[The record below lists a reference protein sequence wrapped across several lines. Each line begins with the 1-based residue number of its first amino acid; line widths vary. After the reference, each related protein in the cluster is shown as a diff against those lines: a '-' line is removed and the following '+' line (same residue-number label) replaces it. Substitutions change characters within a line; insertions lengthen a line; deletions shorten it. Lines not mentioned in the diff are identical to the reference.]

1 MNYNVICE
9 IIFILYII
17 FYINTNDKEEKGDF
31 MAKTKRQITP
41 MGKEIKRRLVELE
54 MSQEELAT
62 SVGCSPQYINHI
74 IYGERSG
81 EKYLEQ
87 IFLILGMDEYHD

>member
-1 MNYNVICE
+1 
-9 IIFILYII
+9 
-17 FYINTNDKEEKGDF
+17 

-87 IFLILGMDEYHD
+87 IFLILGMDEYMIKKMERIARGFHCL

>member
-1 MNYNVICE
+1 
-9 IIFILYII
+9 
-17 FYINTNDKEEKGDF
+17 

-87 IFLILGMDEYHD
+87 IFLVWMNIMIKRMERLPEVSIVYRKLICNRNLIMLR

>member
-1 MNYNVICE
+1 
-9 IIFILYII
+9 
-17 FYINTNDKEEKGDF
+17 
-31 MAKTKRQITP
+31 MAKPNRQITP
-41 MGKEIKRRLVELE
+41 MGKEIKRRLVDLE

-87 IFLILGMDEYHD
+87 IFLILGMDQYHD

>member
-1 MNYNVICE
+1 
-9 IIFILYII
+9 
-17 FYINTNDKEEKGDF
+17 

-87 IFLILGMDEYHD
+87 IFLILEFDFLRDNIRTIQNSGIYG

>member
-17 FYINTNDKEEKGDF
+17 FYINTNDKEEKGRLLWQ
-31 MAKTKRQITP
+31 TKRQITP

>member
-1 MNYNVICE
+1 MFSDV
-9 IIFILYII
+9 L
-17 FYINTNDKEEKGDF
+17 K
-31 MAKTKRQITP
+31 QL
-41 MGKEIKRRLVELE
+41 RLKADL
-54 MSQEELAT
+54 SQEELAT

-87 IFLILGMDEYHD
+87 IFLILGMDEYHV

>member
-1 MNYNVICE
+1 
-9 IIFILYII
+9 
-17 FYINTNDKEEKGDF
+17 

-62 SVGCSPQYINHI
+62 SVGCSPQYIKHI

>member
-1 MNYNVICE
+1 
-9 IIFILYII
+9 
-17 FYINTNDKEEKGDF
+17 

-62 SVGCSPQYINHI
+62 SVGCSPQYQ
-74 IYGERSG
+74 S
-81 EKYLEQ
+81 
-87 IFLILGMDEYHD
+87 YHLWRTVW

>member
-1 MNYNVICE
+1 
-9 IIFILYII
+9 
-17 FYINTNDKEEKGDF
+17 

-87 IFLILGMDEYHD
+87 IFLILVSLHENIYSL

>member
-1 MNYNVICE
+1 MI
-9 IIFILYII
+9 
-17 FYINTNDKEEKGDF
+17 KKKRGDF
-31 MAKTKRQITP
+31 YGKKTKRQITP

>member
-17 FYINTNDKEEKGDF
+17 SF

>member
-1 MNYNVICE
+1 
-9 IIFILYII
+9 
-17 FYINTNDKEEKGDF
+17 

-74 IYGERSG
+74 IYGE
-81 EKYLEQ
+81 Q
-87 IFLILGMDEYHD
+87 IFLILGMDEYHV

>member
-1 MNYNVICE
+1 
-9 IIFILYII
+9 
-17 FYINTNDKEEKGDF
+17 

-87 IFLILGMDEYHD
+87 IFLILFSLHENIYSL

>member
-1 MNYNVICE
+1 MIKKKRGE
-9 IIFILYII
+9 
-17 FYINTNDKEEKGDF
+17 FYGKDKTADYSNGE
-31 MAKTKRQITP
+31 RN
-41 MGKEIKRRLVELE
+41 KRRLVELE

>member
-1 MNYNVICE
+1 
-9 IIFILYII
+9 
-17 FYINTNDKEEKGDF
+17 

-62 SVGCSPQYINHI
+62 SVVCSPQYINHI

>member
-1 MNYNVICE
+1 
-9 IIFILYII
+9 
-17 FYINTNDKEEKGDF
+17 

-87 IFLILGMDEYHD
+87 IFLNLGMDEYHD

>member
-1 MNYNVICE
+1 
-9 IIFILYII
+9 
-17 FYINTNDKEEKGDF
+17 

-62 SVGCSPQYINHI
+62 SVGCSPQYIN
-74 IYGERSG
+74 
-81 EKYLEQ
+81 Q
-87 IFLILGMDEYHD
+87 FMAN

>member
-1 MNYNVICE
+1 
-9 IIFILYII
+9 
-17 FYINTNDKEEKGDF
+17 

-87 IFLILGMDEYHD
+87 IFLILVWMNIMIKKMERLPEVSIVYRKLICNRNLIMLR

>member
-1 MNYNVICE
+1 
-9 IIFILYII
+9 
-17 FYINTNDKEEKGDF
+17 

-62 SVGCSPQYINHI
+62 SVGCSPQYINCLLYTSSGREEHAFLTSLAGLLI
-74 IYGERSG
+74 VLFWIVPYIYDLFETMKS
-81 EKYLEQ
+81 L
-87 IFLILGMDEYHD
+87 FSL